1 MSRVLVIDDSEHLRT
16 VLKITLEFKGHV
28 VDEAGDGAAALAL
41 ADERDYDLIF
51 CDIEMPTMNGI
62 EFVAR
67 FRDRHGATTPV
78 IMLTAES
85 DELTRKALAAGA
97 TAAIHKPFEPIRM
110 LQDIEKCLGSPIPNS
125 PA

>member
-1 MSRVLVIDDSEHLRT
+1 
-16 VLKITLEFKGHV
+16 
-28 VDEAGDGAAALAL
+28 LAL